1 MWLSMVQSEVE
12 DLLKAANDASAQ
24 VRALWLA
31 YIALGAYLLVTVG
44 GTTHKQLLL
53 DQPME
58 LPLLGVH
65 LPLKAFFQIVPV
77 LFVLVHAYV
86 LVQLY
91 LLSRTLHFLKASI
104 EDNIK
109 IRSDRERLRTR
120 IDSFV
125 VTQLILVTSRSW
137 LTQIF
142 LRVTAWLT
150 LLIAPI
156 LLLLLIFQVQFLA
169 YHDVST
175 TWVHRVA
182 VIADLLLVWLL
193 WPAVIHPSGRFG
205 GALSAL
211 VYGMVTQLL
220 GIWRKATGL
229 IEQLRGEG
237 IRWGDIR
244 PALRTAWA
252 GFELQDAIYDILRQF
267 TGLAVLVATCGL
279 VIGFSVFMAT
289 IPGEWIE
296 RHWTEGMQTFSA
308 DQLPEDC
315 KAILGEPQSAAGP
328 ASGKTTPVAWEL
340 RIFDV
345 DLFKATSSSP
355 TLACLSKPLLWQAS
369 TSASAASQS
378 GRARQ
383 AGTWWP
389 TAILFEGAPD
399 QVHSVARS
407 WFARNIVLTYAY
419 LADLDAEQIKKVEHT
434 IILRGRDLR
443 CAALDAS
450 DLRKVD
456 LSDAELE
463 GATLGRSD
471 LRNANLKEVNLAG
484 ADLFGARL
492 GEANLSEAKLRYA
505 ELREVDAPGA
515 HFDHADLADA
525 KLSDANLPD
534 ASFAG
539 ATMNNVEIRGAKL
552 KNANFNGAALIGAS
566 FLNARLQSAT
576 FRAADLYGASFDD
589 ADLQRASFALSNLDG
604 ASLSNVHAEGAQ
616 FDNAHMRAAQFGGA
630 QLPGAS
636 FHYTELQAASLTGVN
651 AVGAS
656 FNYAHLEGANFEHA
670 QLRGADLR
678 DAKLWRAAID
688 DAAFGSTDVRRVD
701 TTKPSP
707 APETMIADWLK
718 SIPSGD
724 ARDQAQRQLARL
736 IDPLSPDPGT
746 AMNNIWSALAQ
757 CGWDEAATRA
767 AATAGSAD
775 PRCGLDPGRDDDGLA
790 VLLTSLACQPSGN
803 SQYVAAGLADR
814 IIYEWSLEPKR
825 TVFGKVAKHLLSNE
839 CPGAKGLSADQIA
852 QLKQLLPASAAAN

>member
-1 MWLSMVQSEVE
+1 VQSEVE

-53 DQPME
+53 DQPTE

-137 LTQIF
+137 LTQSF

-150 LLIAPI
+150 LLVAPI
-156 LLLLLIFQVQFLA
+156 LLLLIFQVQFLA

-211 VYGMVTQLL
+211 VYGTVTRLL
-220 GIWRKATGL
+220 GVWTMASGL
-229 IEQLRGEG
+229 IERLRGEG
-237 IRWGDIR
+237 IRWDDIR

-267 TGLAVLVATCGL
+267 AGLAVLVVTCGL
-279 VIGFSVFMAT
+279 VIGFSVFIAT

-296 RHWTEGMQTFSA
+296 RHWTEGMQAFSA
-308 DQLPEDC
+308 DQLPEEC
-315 KAILGEPQSAAGP
+315 KAILGEPRSAADP
-328 ASGKTTPVAWEL
+328 TSGKRTPMVWEL
-340 RIFDV
+340 RIVDA
-345 DLFKATSSSP
+345 DLFKATVSSP
-355 TLACLSKPLLWQAS
+355 TLACLSNPLLWQAS
-369 TSASAASQS
+369 TSLSAASRS
-378 GRARQ
+378 GRVRQ

-419 LADLDAEQIKKVEHT
+419 LTDLDAEQIKKVEHT

-443 CAALDAS
+443 YAALDAS

-471 LRNANLKEVNLAG
+471 LRNANLTEANLAG

-515 HFDHADLADA
+515 HFDHADLEGA

-534 ASFAG
+534 ASFTG
-539 ATMNNVEIRGAKL
+539 ATMNNVEMRGTKL
-552 KNANFNGAALIGAS
+552 KNTDFNGAALIGAS
-566 FLNARLQSAT
+566 FLNAHLQSSK
-576 FRAADLYGASFDD
+576 FRAADLYGAGFDD
-589 ADLQRASFALSNLDG
+589 ADLQGASFGLSNLEG

-616 FDNAHMRAAQFGGA
+616 FDNAHMQAAQLGGA
-630 QLPGAS
+630 QLLGAS

-678 DAKLWRAAID
+678 DAKLWRATID
-688 DAAFGSTDVRRVD
+688 DANFASTDVRRVD

-707 APETMIADWLK
+707 APETTIADWLK

-736 IDPLSPDPGT
+736 ADPLSPDPGT

-767 AATAGSAD
+767 AAGSAD
-775 PRCGLDPGRDDDGLA
+775 PRCALDPGRDDDSLA
-790 VLLTSLACQPSGN
+790 VLLTSLACRPSGN
-803 SQYVAAGLADR
+803 SLYVAAGLADR
-814 IIYEWSLEPKR
+814 IIYEWPLEPKR

-839 CPGAKGLSADQIA
+839 CAGAKGLSADQIA